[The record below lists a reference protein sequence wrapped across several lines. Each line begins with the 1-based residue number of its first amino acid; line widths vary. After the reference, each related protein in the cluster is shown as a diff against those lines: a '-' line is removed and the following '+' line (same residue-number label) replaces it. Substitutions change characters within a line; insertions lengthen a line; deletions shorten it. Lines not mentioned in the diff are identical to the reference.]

1 MFYML
6 DGQDETLVGNC
17 DNSNQL
23 ALIRGEDGLSNAR
36 ATRQADQKK
45 RGKKKRLRSTDLRHQ
60 QNPIRS
66 FRLSDNNNNALPASS
81 ALKPAAQPGSDLP
94 ARTQAVIMTRHLLKQ
109 ETRKEAA
116 DRICDRVKSFVAPS
130 IAGTQL
136 PKSKCGRL
144 ERGPVQPVGPA
155 VRVLLKHEQIN
166 VGYHGN
172 VCRHN
177 LGQPPP
183 KRNGR
188 SPSNKTQSHPQ
199 QKNVK
204 KVPLVDGVAEH
215 LKDGEKVYAGAK
227 FSEPP
232 SPSVLPR
239 PPSHWVREDGPQRR
253 NQSRELMTVHLKSL
267 LKVRDQV

>member
-17 DNSNQL
+17 VNSNQL
-23 ALIRGEDGLSNAR
+23 ALIRGEDGLSNAG
-36 ATRQADQKK
+36 ATRQANQKK

-60 QNPIRS
+60 QNPSSRS
-66 FRLSDNNNNALPASS
+66 FRLSDNNNGLPASS
-81 ALKPAAQPGSDLP
+81 ALKPTAQPGSDLP

-109 ETRKEAA
+109 ETKKE
-116 DRICDRVKSFVAPS
+116 
-130 IAGTQL
+130 L

-155 VRVLLKHEQIN
+155 VRVLLKHEQMN
-166 VGYHGN
+166 FGYHGN

-177 LGQPPP
+177 LGQPPL

-199 QKNVK
+199 QNSVK
-204 KVPLVDGVAEH
+204 KVPPVDGVAEH